1 MQRRDFIAG
10 LGSAAILLPLES
22 RAQLSPRQRR
32 LGVLIGA
39 LPSDPGGQA
48 EVTTFVKALAELGWI
63 EGRNIA
69 IAYRW
74 SGANIALAEVSANEL
89 MAFNPDILLA
99 RSTPPTIAL
108 QRATSTIPIVFVN
121 VAEPISSGIV
131 PNLARPGGNV
141 TGFTNFEASIGG
153 KWLQLLKEV
162 DPRLM
167 RIGII
172 YNSQTAPFAGL
183 FLRSIET
190 AAPRVG
196 VEIIAMPVQSE
207 TDIAA
212 ALTSLAQRPGSGMV
226 QILDTYTLE
235 HRDVIIDLA
244 ARLSLPAIYSNR
256 LATSSGGL
264 IAYAVDDLNQFQRA
278 ATYVDRILNGA
289 KPADLPV
296 QQPTRFELSINL
308 KTARALGLEIPTQL
322 LATADEVIE

>member
-1 MQRRDFIAG
+1 MRRREFIAG
-10 LGSAAILLPLES
+10 LGSAAVLLPLEA
-22 RAQLSPRQRR
+22 RGQISPRQRR
-32 LGVLIGA
+32 LGVLIGT
-39 LPSDPGGQA
+39 LPTDPGGQA
-48 EVTTFVKALAELGWI
+48 EVATFVKALAELGWI

-74 SGANIALAEVSANEL
+74 SGANISLAEMSANEL

-108 QRATSTIPIVFVN
+108 QRATSAIPIVFVN

-162 DPRLM
+162 DPRLV

-183 FLRSIET
+183 FLRSIEM

-235 HRDVIIDLA
+235 HPDVIIELA
-244 ARLSLPAIYSNR
+244 ARLSLPTIYSNR
-256 LATSSGGL
+256 LATS
-264 IAYAVDDLNQFQRA
+264 
-278 ATYVDRILNGA
+278 
-289 KPADLPV
+289 
-296 QQPTRFELSINL
+296 
-308 KTARALGLEIPTQL
+308 
-322 LATADEVIE
+322 

>member
-1 MQRRDFIAG
+1 MRRRDFVAG
-10 LGSAAILLPLES
+10 LGSTAVLLPLES
-22 RAQLSPRQRR
+22 RAQSSPRQRR

-39 LPSDPGGQA
+39 LPSDPGGQTQ
-48 EVTTFVKALAELGWI
+48 VTAFVKALAELGWI

-74 SGANIALAEVSANEL
+74 SGANIALAEASANEL
-89 MAFNPDILLA
+89 MTFNPDILLA

-121 VAEPISSGIV
+121 VAEPVSSGIV
-131 PNLARPGGNV
+131 PNLARPGSNV

-153 KWLQLLKEV
+153 KWVQLLKEV
-162 DPRLM
+162 APQLV

-172 YNSQTAPFAGL
+172 YNSQTAPFADL

-196 VEIIAMPVQSE
+196 VDIIATPVRSE

-212 ALTSLAQRPGSGMV
+212 ALTSLAQRPSSGMV
-226 QILDTYTLE
+226 QILDSFTRE
-235 HRDVIIDLA
+235 HRNMIIELA
-244 ARLSLPAIYSNR
+244 ARLRLPALYSNR
-256 LATSSGGL
+256 LATTSGGL
-264 IAYAVDDLNQFQRA
+264 MAYAVDDLDQFQRA

-308 KTARALGLEIPTQL
+308 KTARALGLEIPSPL

>member
-1 MQRRDFIAG
+1 MRRRDFVAG
-10 LGSAAILLPLES
+10 LGSTAVLLPLES
-22 RAQLSPRQRR
+22 HAQLSPRQRR

-39 LPSDPGGQA
+39 LPNDPGGQT
-48 EVTTFVKALAELGWI
+48 EVTTFVKSLAELGWI
-63 EGRNIA
+63 EGRNIS

-74 SGANIALAEVSANEL
+74 SGANIALAEVSAKEL
-89 MAFNPDILLA
+89 MALNPDILLA

-121 VAEPISSGIV
+121 VAEPVSSGIV

-153 KWLQLLKEV
+153 KWVQLLKEV
-162 DPRLM
+162 APQLV

-212 ALTSLAQRPGSGMV
+212 ALTSISQRPSSGMV
-226 QILDTYTLE
+226 QILDTFTLE
-235 HRDVIIDLA
+235 HRNMIIELA
-244 ARLSLPAIYSNR
+244 ARLSLPALYSNR
-256 LATSSGGL
+256 LATASGGL
-264 IAYAVDDLNQFQRA
+264 IAYAVDALDQFHRA

-289 KPADLPV
+289 KPTDLPV
-296 QQPTRFELSINL
+296 QLPARFQLSINL
-308 KTARALGLEIPTQL
+308 KTAKAIELDVAPI
-322 LATADEVIE
+322 LAARADEVIE